1 MDISIAGFFLFL
13 IFLTNGVFLYFHKVK
28 NISLIRIGLF
38 GAILIPVVFLSL
50 VKFISSIFSIG
61 DDFTYISMFFMIIVF
76 FNSLIYVLVGIF
88 SVFRYFIED
97 RFFKDSD

>member
-13 IFLTNGVFLYFHKVK
+13 IFLTNGVFLYFYKLK

-38 GAILIPVVFLSL
+38 GAFLIPVVLLSL
-50 VKFISSIFSIG
+50 VKLISSIFSIG
-61 DDFTYISMFFMIIVF
+61 DDFTYISMFFIIIFF

-88 SVFRYFIED
+88 SVLIGFLKVQT
-97 RFFKDSD
+97 KD